1 MARKYMEKRYTKS
14 SLRSTIPSNVR
25 IPEPSEFYSKA
36 TPFVQRTQLF
46 ANKEASKSVEDLGIA
61 KDENLQLEEVKFEK
75 EEELGS
81 PDSVLEVS
89 NDCKP
94 SSSKTK
100 DAITTQKLQES
111 PKKKLFGFASKG
123 VLNFIRLT
131 ESEKNEDTTTTK
143 NSNKSRIFQFNSGT
157 KRTINFNVTSSQRC
171 APDDIFLPG
180 DHESEVINNSST
192 MCGMKKFTSSNDG
205 KSRSGSV
212 SQERQSVP
220 GISYAPGWSLKGE
233 HLIKWQENGKTTL
246 QVRLYCLM

>member
-1 MARKYMEKRYTKS
+1 MEKRYTKP

-46 ANKEASKSVEDLGIA
+46 LASKEASKSDEDLGIA
-61 KDENLQLEEVKFEK
+61 KDETIQKEEVKYEK

-81 PDSVLEVS
+81 PDSVLEIG
-89 NDCKP
+89 NDSKP

-100 DAITTQKLQES
+100 DVTTTQKLQES
-111 PKKKLFGFASKG
+111 PKKKLFGFATKG

-131 ESEKNEDTTTTK
+131 ESETSEATTAK
-143 NSNKSRIFQFNSGT
+143 NSNKSRIFQFNSSPKKT
-157 KRTINFNVTSSQRC
+157 HFNVTSSPRC
-171 APDDIFLPG
+171 TPDDLFLPG
-180 DHESEVINNSST
+180 NYETEVINSNT
-192 MCGMKKFTSSNDG
+192 MCGMKKFTSSKTLVPG
-205 KSRSGSV
+205 GMKISGPV
-212 SQERQSVP
+212 LQERQSVP

-246 QVRLYCLM
+246 QVRLFCF